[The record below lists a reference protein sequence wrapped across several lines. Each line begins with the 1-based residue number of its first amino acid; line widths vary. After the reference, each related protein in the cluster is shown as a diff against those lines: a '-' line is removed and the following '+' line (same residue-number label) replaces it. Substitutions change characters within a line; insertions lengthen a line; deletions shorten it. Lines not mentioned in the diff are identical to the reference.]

1 MKLREYL
8 QTIPHSNISLL
19 WFNGEKLESRWYNVN
34 KFNRIKQKFLDMEF
48 MECVEEDDCKEIW
61 IR

>member
-1 MKLREYL
+1 MKLKEYL
-8 QTIPHSNISLL
+8 QTIPRSNISLL
-19 WFNGEKLESRWYNVN
+19 WFDGEKLESRWYNMS
-34 KFNRIKQKFLDMEF
+34 KFNKVKQQFLDMEF